1 MGMQGVVAW
10 QLLANKIVVIFYFI
24 LYSVIIMTTSKIV
37 HGILLISQCKMAT
50 KNQCLFL
57 PQIWGI
63 FRQFLIKTLQNNILS
78 INILWY
84 CVHSLA

>member
-1 MGMQGVVAW
+1 MLSMAMQSVVAW

-24 LYSVIIMTTSKIV
+24 PYSVIIMIV
-37 HGILLISQCKMAT
+37 HGILLISQCKNGYKKPMSP
-50 KNQCLFL
+50 NM
-57 PQIWGI
+57 GI
-63 FRQFLIKTLQNNILS
+63 FRQSLIKILQDNILS